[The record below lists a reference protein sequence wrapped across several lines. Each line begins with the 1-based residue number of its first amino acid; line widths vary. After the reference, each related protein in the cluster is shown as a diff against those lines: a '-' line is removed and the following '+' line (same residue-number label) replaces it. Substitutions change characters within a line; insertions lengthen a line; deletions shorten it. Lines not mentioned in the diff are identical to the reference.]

1 MHFMFFEIVLFTL
14 LTRLNDVDK
23 AYFGIRT
30 IKQFRI
36 RWFPPKTRVLAVSA
50 SFLL

>member
-1 MHFMFFEIVLFTL
+1 MFCEIVFVYTFN
-14 LTRLNDVDK
+14 TFNDVDK

-36 RWFPPKTRVLAVSA
+36 RWSPPKTRVLAVSA